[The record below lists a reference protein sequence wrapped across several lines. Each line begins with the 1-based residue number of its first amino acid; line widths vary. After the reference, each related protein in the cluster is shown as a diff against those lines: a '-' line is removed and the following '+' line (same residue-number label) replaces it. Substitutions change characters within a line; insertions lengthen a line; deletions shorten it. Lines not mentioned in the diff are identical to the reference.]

1 MARPL
6 RIEYDGALYHV
17 TSRGNARKAI
27 FKDDEDRE
35 LFLDTLTKV
44 NERYNWLCH
53 AYCLMNNHYHL
64 LIETPD
70 GNLSKGMRHLNGI
83 YTQRYN
89 KRYKRTGHI
98 FEGRYKAI
106 IIQKESHLL
115 AVCRYVVLNPVRAR
129 AVKHPEEWKWSS
141 YKATAGT
148 ERSHNSLTADCILA
162 QFEGKRRRVEREYR
176 EFVMSGIGEEKLWT
190 KVKGQSVLG
199 ESGFVERLIGYVKKS
214 KDIKE
219 IPKHQRYINR
229 PSLNELFNEK
239 TLRQKQKRNRK
250 MVEVVYEYGYNQKE
264 IADHLGMHYSTIS
277 RLINRESKISRSK
290 T

>member
-1 MARPL
+1 
-6 RIEYDGALYHV
+6 
-17 TSRGNARKAI
+17 
-27 FKDDEDRE
+27 
-35 LFLDTLTKV
+35 
-44 NERYNWLCH
+44 
-53 AYCLMNNHYHL
+53 MNNHYHL

-98 FEGRYKAI
+98 FQGRYKAI

-141 YKATAGT
+141 YKATAGS

-162 QFEGKRRRVEREYR
+162 QFGGKRRRAEREYR

>member
-141 YKATAGT
+141 YKATAGS

-162 QFEGKRRRVEREYR
+162 QFEGEKRRAEREYR

-199 ESGFVERLIGYVKKS
+199 ESDFVERLIGYVKKN

>member
-98 FEGRYKAI
+98 FQGRYKAI

-141 YKATAGT
+141 YKATAGS

-162 QFEGKRRRVEREYR
+162 QFEGKRRRAEREYR

-199 ESGFVERLIGYVKKS
+199 ESDFVERLIGYVKKS